1 MLPKI
6 FLAALLPIFIG
17 FSALAQLQKPKNI
30 DKIVVIVGDH
40 VALQSEINQVLL
52 ETAQSGQEVPDTFD
66 CEVLDGILSKYI
78 LCEQAARDSVLIADE
93 EVEANLD
100 NRIRYMESSY
110 GSAEKMEEI
119 TGKTSFQIKDD
130 YRRFIKDLMLSQKM
144 QGQIQQGV
152 KITPIEVRQFFDKI
166 PVDSLPQYPSMLEV
180 GQIVIAPIAN
190 IEAQDYAK
198 QQLNDIRKQIMEGKA
213 EFETMASIY
222 SADPGSKDLGGA
234 LGIVTRDQM
243 VPEFSA
249 AGFKL
254 QNGEICEPVKTS
266 FGYHIIQM
274 IQRMGEKAKMR
285 HILIKPTITASDV
298 SAAEKK
304 LDSIRLLIVNGKITF
319 TEAVAKFSND
329 DASKGS
335 GGMIVNPN
343 SGSSLLTVD
352 ELGPEI
358 ALVANDLKQ
367 GEYSAVK
374 IFDGTEGQPTS
385 SATANENKKCRII
398 YLKNRNEPHR
408 ADINKDFSRIQQV
421 ALDDKRNRFMTNYVD
436 EKIGDFYIYIDP
448 AFTKCSKVTKW
459 QAAKKTIQ

>member
-1 MLPKI
+1 M
-6 FLAALLPIFIG
+6 
-17 FSALAQLQKPKNI
+17 LQKQILFLLLINCFGLKAIAQTSTKKNI

-40 VALQSEINQVLL
+40 VALQSEIDQVIL
-52 ETAQSGQEVPDTFD
+52 ETAQAGREVSDSLD
-66 CEVLDGILSKYI
+66 CEVVDGILAKYL
-78 LCEQAARDSVLIADE
+78 LCEQAARDSVMIADE

-110 GSAEKMEEI
+110 GSAEKMEEV
-119 TGKTSFQIKDD
+119 TGKTSYQIKDE
-130 YRRFIKDLMLSQKM
+130 YRRFIKDLMISQKM
-144 QGQIQQGV
+144 QAQVQQGV
-152 KITPIEVRQFFDKI
+152 KISPVEVRSFFEKI
-166 PVDSLPQYPSMLEV
+166 PTDSLPQYPSMLEV

-190 IEAQDYAK
+190 AEAQEYAK
-198 QQLNDIRKQIMEGKA
+198 QQLNDIRKQMLEGKA
-213 EFETMASIY
+213 DFETMASIY

-274 IQRMGEKAKMR
+274 VQRMGEKAKLR

-298 SAAEKK
+298 AAAQAK
-304 LDSIRLLIVNGKITF
+304 LDSVRNLIVSGKYTF
-319 TEAVAKFSND
+319 TEAVAKFSTD
-329 DASKGS
+329 DATKSS
-335 GGMIVNPN
+335 GGMIINPN
-343 SGSSLLTVD
+343 SGSSLLTTD
-352 ELGPEI
+352 ELGPEV
-358 ALVANDLKQ
+358 ALVANDMKP

-374 IFDGTEGQPTS
+374 IFDGSEGQPTS

-398 YLKNRNEPHR
+398 FLKNRNEPHR
-408 ADINKDFSRIQQV
+408 ADINKDFNRIQQV
-421 ALDDKRNRFMTNYVD
+421 ALDDKRSRFMNNYVD

-448 AFTKCSKVTKW
+448 AFNKCSKVAKW
-459 QAAKKTIQ
+459 NSAKKAE